1 MQDKTSNKANK
12 CCSASSAL
20 HREKYSALLRLCLSY
35 SRRALTFLSSEALGS
50 CSCIGSSMRELVFVC
65 GRVCL
70 RVTHPEGILAVTS
83 RRDPSHTTWFSHI
96 HMLLCPLL
104 GTSASDSCVC
114 RSTIWLIIVSLPSFA
129 SSFPQ
134 SVVTLAVMIG
144 FLVFRCLIS
153 STFLPFLPP
162 SFLTLHNKPR
172 LHSWLD
178 ALSSFSSAS
187 YLLFFSFLPV
197 FFLLQ

>member
-1 MQDKTSNKANK
+1 MIKKIVYFNSQESPFTLSILDPISDNINHGVFHPAEAQNALRSNTEEGAMPDKTSHKTNK

-20 HREKYSALLRLCLSY
+20 HREKYSASLRLCLSY

-50 CSCIGSSMRELVFVC
+50 RSCIGSSMRELVFVC

-83 RRDPSHTTWFSHI
+83 RRDPSHTTWFFHI

-104 GTSASDSCVC
+104 RTTASDSCVC

-129 SSFPQ
+129 SSFRSRSSLLP
-134 SVVTLAVMIG
+134 LWLG
-144 FLVFRCLIS
+144 F
-153 STFLPFLPP
+153 
-162 SFLTLHNKPR
+162 
-172 LHSWLD
+172 
-178 ALSSFSSAS
+178 SFSVA
-187 YLLFFSFLPV
+187 
-197 FFLLQ
+197 